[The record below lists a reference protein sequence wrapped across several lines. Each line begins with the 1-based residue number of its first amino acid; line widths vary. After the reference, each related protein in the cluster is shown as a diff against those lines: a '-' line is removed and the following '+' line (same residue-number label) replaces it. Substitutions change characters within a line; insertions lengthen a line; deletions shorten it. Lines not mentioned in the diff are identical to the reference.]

1 MPLLLMVNK
10 VKKLFLY
17 IFKIKRCPEKK
28 KGKRKRKKIT
38 DCFLPKMS
46 KDIKHKE
53 YKGLSPK

>member
-1 MPLLLMVNK
+1 M
-10 VKKLFLY
+10 FLY

-38 DCFLPKMS
+38 DCFSPKMS
-46 KDIKHKE
+46 KDVKHKE